1 VTKQLSLTVGGRYNL
16 AELELGDANGLSP
29 NLTSNAS
36 YARFNPMIGATY
48 ALVPGITVYA
58 GYSEANRAPVPAEFA
73 CADPRN
79 PCLIPA
85 FLTSDPPLKQIVSH
99 TSEVGV
105 RGDATSRSGD
115 DHLNWG
121 LAFFHTLNNNDI
133 VNGYSTL
140 IGRSFLENGGVA
152 VDVLLVEVAVV
163 GDAR

>member
-1 VTKQLSLTVGGRYNL
+1 MTKQLSLTVGGRYNL

-73 CADPRN
+73 CADRRN